1 MAQFDSCPDI
11 HLENFFEVIIV
22 GGGTCGLAVA
32 LRLCENAPGSIYTEE
47 EHQRFH
53 WLKSRGTRVS
63 TIHKGMTKTL
73 KYVAPTKL
81 TAENILA
88 LDALLDHFM
97 GGWDNQFRSCQIPHL
112 RLPMFFHPDP
122 VNIDGMITYAHST
135 QREKDLMEIQN
146 VVGKEYLKHQI
157 KRTMKKKLNKQP
169 AVIGDQEG
177 GKHNHDR
184 LGIVDINMRDWRDY
198 YRPLTPF
205 FRDFCNDLIDRYN
218 LHNVVRKDE
227 VVSMK
232 YTDLHIYDRNYVEK
246 GFVIRTESGK
256 TYGCKTCVVA
266 SGHRGKVNYPIK
278 GLGEEKPSLDALCH
292 TTDIF
297 YERVPFPHPRLM
309 ARAQPEREKKRAGLR
324 GSRDDS
330 LKKMPRG
337 KMEELMEKESP
348 QCAMA
353 KEMNVSKMAEKIPG
367 ESAMEKIS
375 GESAMAGKPEEA
387 GMSKPDQ
394 LEPSPECNNP
404 MPDYIQAVEATH
416 EDIASDLELRRS
428 KKKMARAKEI
438 KERAEAM
445 KMKEAMQKAKMESMQ
460 KEAKMTE
467 KMGVS
472 GMSQVEE
479 GPMEASMEKEQPME
493 KEASLEPMEKKA
505 SKEMQEK
512 PMEKKASMEPKDA
525 SSMEMQEQSTEKKAS
540 PMPEHPMEMNAS
552 IEMNAS
558 MEMKD
563 KPLEASM
570 ETSTP
575 ELATNPK
582 PRSYSNIGPTDIPR
596 RTSTDSSSE
605 SVSSFSTTS
614 TAPSSVHSMDES
626 PTSTK
631 PHLVVIGGGLTSAQ
645 LAHVACLKGIHVTLV
660 LRGPVKIKHFDFH
673 LDWVTKY
680 RNVKKLAFY
689 MLDTDEERAQLILDA
704 RGGGSINP
712 EYHMK
717 INKHQAAKRLLLM
730 KYTTME
736 NGKFD
741 EVTQTWNMDLVT
753 REEGMPVQT
762 RNINAD
768 YVICATG
775 ILPDLHGLGFLDNI
789 IEDYPIDIVGGFP
802 CLTDDLQWCE
812 ELPLY
817 MVGKNASLR
826 IGPTSANLDGARTGA
841 ERVGWKIQEDL
852 VKEEKAEDD
861 TRLQLASNNLN
872 WYTLLLEA

>member
-11 HLENFFEVIIV
+11 HLESFFEVVIV

-53 WLKSRGTRVS
+53 WLKNRGSRVS

-81 TAENILA
+81 TAENILV
-88 LDALLDHFM
+88 LDALLDLFM

-135 QREKDLMEIQN
+135 KRERDLMEIQN

-157 KRTMKKKLNKQP
+157 KRTMKKKQNKQP
-169 AVIGDQEG
+169 AVIGDQAG
-177 GKHNHDR
+177 GSNRNHDR

-218 LHNVVRKDE
+218 LHNCVRKDE

-232 YTDLHIYDRNYVEK
+232 YTDLHIFDRNYVEK
-246 GFVIRTESGK
+246 GFVIKTESGK
-256 TYGCKTCVVA
+256 MYGCKTCVVA
-266 SGHRGKVNYPIK
+266 SGHRGKVNYPIC
-278 GLGEEKPSLDALCH
+278 GLGDKKPSLDASCH

-297 YERVPFPHPRLM
+297 YERVPFPHPRLVEKI
-309 ARAQPEREKKRAGLR
+309 QPEREKKRAGLR

-330 LKKMPRG
+330 LKKMPREEKMEKME
-337 KMEELMEKESP
+337 KMEEKPEVEKMEKPEMK
-348 QCAMA
+348 QKMDHLKAEAMDVK
-353 KEMNVSKMAEKIPG
+353 KEMVQKDMTKSDMVQKDMAQKE
-367 ESAMEKIS
+367 MT
-375 GESAMAGKPEEA
+375 EA
-387 GMSKPDQ
+387 AKVNSPM
-394 LEPSPECNNP
+394 EPSLT
-404 MPDYIQAVEATH
+404 QAVEMTQ
-416 EDIASDLELRRS
+416 EDIANDLELKRS
-428 KKKMARAKEI
+428 KKKMARARE
-438 KERAEAM
+438 
-445 KMKEAMQKAKMESMQ
+445 MKEKMAMAEEKKKQMAQEKQAMEKAQMEEESMEKDQSMEMHESMEQNDISMTENEKQ
-460 KEAKMTE
+460 KENDESSTGPSLP
-467 KMGVS
+467 KMGEKSGSVS
-472 GMSQVEE
+472 SMSSISSVEHE
-479 GPMEASMEKEQPME
+479 PSMEKKATMDNDKSMEQMASMEKDKSME
-493 KEASLEPMEKKA
+493 KEKPSSMEN
-505 SKEMQEK
+505 EK
-512 PMEKKASMEPKDA
+512 PMAP
-525 SSMEMQEQSTEKKAS
+525 SSMK
-540 PMPEHPMEMNAS
+540 
-552 IEMNAS
+552 I
-558 MEMKD
+558 D
-563 KPLEASM
+563 
-570 ETSTP
+570 
-575 ELATNPK
+575 PK
-582 PRSYSNIGPTDIPR
+582 MDIGPTDIP
-596 RTSTDSSSE
+596 
-605 SVSSFSTTS
+605 
-614 TAPSSVHSMDES
+614 SMDS
-626 PTSTK
+626 NTSDAMNSNTTDALNSMKKPRLKLPTTK
-631 PHLVVIGGGLTSAQ
+631 PHLVIIGGGLTSAQ

-736 NGKFD
+736 NGQFD
-741 EVTQTWNMDLVT
+741 ENSQMWNMDLVT
-753 REEGMPVQT
+753 REEGMEPKVT
-762 RNINAD
+762 NVDAD

-775 ILPDLHGLGFLDNI
+775 ILPDLHGLGFLDEI
-789 IEDYPIDIVGGFP
+789 INDYPIDIVGGFP
-802 CLTDDLQWCE
+802 CLTDNLQWCE

-852 VKEEKAEDD
+852 VKEEKEADD
-861 TRLQLASNNLN
+861 TRLQLAGNNLN

>member
-11 HLENFFEVIIV
+11 HLENFFEVVIV

-53 WLKSRGTRVS
+53 WLKNRGSRVS

-81 TAENILA
+81 TAENILV
-88 LDALLDHFM
+88 LDALLDLFM

-135 QREKDLMEIQN
+135 KRERDLMEIQN

-157 KRTMKKKLNKQP
+157 KRTMKKKQNKQP
-169 AVIGDQEG
+169 AVIGDQAG
-177 GKHNHDR
+177 GSNRNHDR

-205 FRDFCNDLIDRYN
+205 FRDFCNDLIDRYS
-218 LHNVVRKDE
+218 LHNCVRKDE

-232 YTDLHIYDRNYVEK
+232 YTDLHIFDRNYVEK
-246 GFVIRTESGK
+246 GFVIKTESGK
-256 TYGCKTCVVA
+256 MYGCKTCVVA
-266 SGHRGKVNYPIK
+266 SGHRGKVNYPIC
-278 GLGEEKPSLDALCH
+278 GLGEKKPSLDASCH

-297 YERVPFPHPRLM
+297 YERVPFPHPRLVEKI
-309 ARAQPEREKKRAGLR
+309 QPEREKKRAGLR

-330 LKKMPRG
+330 SKKMPREERAG
-337 KMEELMEKESP
+337 MEKMEEKPEREKMEEKPEMEQKMDHLKAEAMDVKKEMA
-348 QCAMA
+348 QNDMA
-353 KEMNVSKMAEKIPG
+353 KNGMVQTDMVQKDMAK
-367 ESAMEKIS
+367 A
-375 GESAMAGKPEEA
+375 EA
-387 GMSKPDQ
+387 AKVNSPM
-394 LEPSPECNNP
+394 EPSLT
-404 MPDYIQAVEATH
+404 QAVEMTQ
-416 EDIASDLELRRS
+416 EDIANDLELKRS
-428 KKKMARAKEI
+428 KKKMARAKE
-438 KERAEAM
+438 
-445 KMKEAMQKAKMESMQ
+445 MKEKMAMAEEKKKQMAEEKQAMEKAQME
-460 KEAKMTE
+460 E
-467 KMGVS
+467 
-472 GMSQVEE
+472 
-479 GPMEASMEKEQPME
+479 SMEKESME
-493 KEASLEPMEKKA
+493 KQSMEKMENGMMESEKQENDESSTGPSLPKMGEKA
-505 SKEMQEK
+505 GSVSSMSSISSVENEPSM
-512 PMEKKASMEPKDA
+512 KASMESDN
-525 SSMEMQEQSTEKKAS
+525 SMENK
-540 PMPEHPMEMNAS
+540 
-552 IEMNAS
+552 AS
-558 MEMKD
+558 MESVK
-563 KPLEASM
+563 SM
-570 ETSTP
+570 ENEKPMAPTSMEKEKPMTP
-575 ELATNPK
+575 TSMKNDPK
-582 PRSYSNIGPTDIPR
+582 MDIGPTDIP
-596 RTSTDSSSE
+596 
-605 SVSSFSTTS
+605 
-614 TAPSSVHSMDES
+614 SMDSKSQPAES
-626 PTSTK
+626 TNTMPKKPRLKLPTTK
-631 PHLVVIGGGLTSAQ
+631 PHLVIIGGGLTSAQ

-736 NGKFD
+736 NGQFD
-741 EVTQTWNMDLVT
+741 ENSQMWNMDLVT
-753 REEGMPVQT
+753 REEGMEPKVT
-762 RNINAD
+762 NVDAD

-775 ILPDLHGLGFLDNI
+775 ILPDLHDLGFLDEI
-789 IEDYPIDIVGGFP
+789 INDYPIDIVGGFP
-802 CLTDDLQWCE
+802 CLTDNLQWCE

-852 VKEEKAEDD
+852 VKEEKEADD
-861 TRLQLASNNLN
+861 TRLQLAGNNLN

>member
-11 HLENFFEVIIV
+11 HLENFFEVVIV

-53 WLKSRGTRVS
+53 WLKNRGSRVS

-81 TAENILA
+81 TAENILV
-88 LDALLDHFM
+88 LDALLDLFM

-135 QREKDLMEIQN
+135 KRERDLMEIQN

-157 KRTMKKKLNKQP
+157 KRTMKKKQNKQP
-169 AVIGDQEG
+169 AVIGDQAG
-177 GKHNHDR
+177 GSNRNHDR

-205 FRDFCNDLIDRYN
+205 FRDFCTDLIDRYS
-218 LHNVVRKDE
+218 LHNCVRKDE

-232 YTDLHIYDRNYVEK
+232 YTDLHIFDRNYVEK
-246 GFVIRTESGK
+246 GFVIKTESGK
-256 TYGCKTCVVA
+256 MYGCKTCVVA
-266 SGHRGKVNYPIK
+266 SGHRGRVNYPIC
-278 GLGEEKPSLDALCH
+278 GLGDKKPSLDASCH

-297 YERVPFPHPRLM
+297 YERVPFPHPRLVEKI
-309 ARAQPEREKKRAGLR
+309 QPEREKKRAGLR

-330 LKKMPRG
+330 SKKMPREEKAG
-337 KMEELMEKESP
+337 MEKMEKMEEKPDLEKMEKPEMK
-348 QCAMA
+348 QKMDHLKAEAMDVKQDMA
-353 KEMNVSKMAEKIPG
+353 QTDMANNDLVQKDMTKAEVDKDSENV
-367 ESAMEKIS
+367 
-375 GESAMAGKPEEA
+375 
-387 GMSKPDQ
+387 
-394 LEPSPECNNP
+394 EPSLT
-404 MPDYIQAVEATH
+404 QAVEMTQ
-416 EDIASDLELRRS
+416 EDIANDLELKRS
-428 KKKMARAKEI
+428 KKKMARARE
-438 KERAEAM
+438 
-445 KMKEAMQKAKMESMQ
+445 MKEKMAIAEEKKKQMAKEKQAMEKAQME
-460 KEAKMTE
+460 E
-467 KMGVS
+467 
-472 GMSQVEE
+472 
-479 GPMEASMEKEQPME
+479 SMEKHSSME
-493 KEASLEPMEKKA
+493 KQSMELNGISMMEHEKEMAKENDESSTGASLPKMGEKSGSVSSMSSISSVENEPSM
-505 SKEMQEK
+505 
-512 PMEKKASMEPKDA
+512 KASMESDK
-525 SSMEMQEQSTEKKAS
+525 SMEKKTS
-540 PMPEHPMEMNAS
+540 MESDKPMENEKPMVPT
-552 IEMNAS
+552 S
-558 MEMKD
+558 MERD
-563 KPLEASM
+563 
-570 ETSTP
+570 
-575 ELATNPK
+575 PK
-582 PRSYSNIGPTDIPR
+582 MDIGPTDIPSMDSN
-596 RTSTDSSSE
+596 TTDTMNSNSTDTMNSMKKPRLKLP
-605 SVSSFSTTS
+605 TTS
-614 TAPSSVHSMDES
+614 
-626 PTSTK
+626 K
-631 PHLVVIGGGLTSAQ
+631 PHLVIIGGGLTSAQ

-736 NGKFD
+736 NGQFD
-741 EVTQTWNMDLVT
+741 ENSQMWNMDLVT
-753 REEGMPVQT
+753 REEGMEPKVT
-762 RNINAD
+762 NVDAD

-775 ILPDLHGLGFLDNI
+775 ILPDLHGLGFLDEI
-789 IEDYPIDIVGGFP
+789 INDYPIDIVGGFP
-802 CLTDDLQWCE
+802 CLTDNLQWCE

-852 VKEEKAEDD
+852 VKEEKEADD
-861 TRLQLASNNLN
+861 TRLQLAGNNLN